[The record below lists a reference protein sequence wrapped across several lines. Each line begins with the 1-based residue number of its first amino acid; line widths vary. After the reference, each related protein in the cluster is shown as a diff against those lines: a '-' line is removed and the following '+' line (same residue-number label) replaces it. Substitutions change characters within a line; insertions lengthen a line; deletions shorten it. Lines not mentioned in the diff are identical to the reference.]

1 VAYAVGFQVA
11 CAVARGLP
19 VEPHYRKGWHA
30 TATVGIL
37 GAVAGASR
45 LLHLDELRTRNA
57 LGIAASMASGSR
69 QNFGT
74 MTKPLHAGLTARDAV
89 IAAQLAA
96 GGFTADQAQL
106 ERPLGYF
113 QLYGVDP
120 RPQAV
125 LDLLGEASVLVEH
138 GLNVKKYPCCYGIH
152 RAADAALALYDRGVR
167 GADVRS
173 VSVTVEPGGL
183 QAIIHHQP
191 TTGLQGKFSA
201 EYVLSAC
208 LLDGRVSLATFTDE
222 AVRRAQAQDLLRRV
236 TIVEAAT
243 PPSGAPAFEHA
254 YAVVEVTLTDG
265 RIVQERCDVPR
276 GDARAPLRLDELEA
290 KFRDCLDFSKTE
302 WDARSLLEGL
312 HELKSA
318 ARVGEAIRLAAS
330 KPSLVGVR

>member
-1 VAYAVGFQVA
+1 
-11 CAVARGLP
+11 
-19 VEPHYRKGWHA
+19 
-30 TATVGIL
+30 
-37 GAVAGASR
+37 
-45 LLHLDELRTRNA
+45 
-57 LGIAASMASGSR
+57 M
-69 QNFGT
+69 
-74 MTKPLHAGLTARDAV
+74 
-89 IAAQLAA
+89 
-96 GGFTADQAQL
+96 
-106 ERPLGYF
+106 
-113 QLYGVDP
+113 
-120 RPQAV
+120 
-125 LDLLGEASVLVEH
+125 
-138 GLNVKKYPCCYGIH
+138 
-152 RAADAALALYDRGVR
+152 
-167 GADVRS
+167 
-173 VSVTVEPGGL
+173 TVEPGGL

-254 YAVVEVTLTDG
+254 YAVVEVTLADG